1 MARFSRNTDQATS
14 ANPAPADRTLS
25 AALASNASKQFET
38 SGESTMWTH
47 STSIATTATPEA
59 LWRLFEDVAGWT
71 DWNAGIER
79 VALNGPFAAGTTFDM
94 KAPGMDEFRSTLRDV
109 RPNAGFVDE
118 TVLEGTRFLVSHD
131 LQRLPSGGTRVT
143 YAITVEGPEAQTLGP
158 LVTADFPEVLAAL
171 KALAERA
178 PAEVVQ

>member
-1 MARFSRNTDQATS
+1 
-14 ANPAPADRTLS
+14 
-25 AALASNASKQFET
+25 
-38 SGESTMWTH
+38 MWTH

-71 DWNAGIER
+71 GWNAGIER
-79 VALNGPFAAGTTFDM
+79 IELHGPFAAGTTFDM

-118 TVLEGTRFLVSHD
+118 TVLEDTRFQVSHE
-131 LQRLPSGGTRVT
+131 LQPLPDGGTRVV
-143 YAITVEGPEAQTLGP
+143 YAIRVEGPEAATLGP

-171 KALAERA
+171 KALAERDG
-178 PAEVVQ
+178 AEVS